1 MRDPRL
7 FTTLGIYFSHIQI
20 SSKAVSTDATSQPG
34 PLTSLLFPSAHTW
47 FEFIGF
53 SSFHLYCVWI
63 TEWPANRSSDPCP
76 GKKHRSVRKGVE
88 QEGWEDAFTPR
99 RSGFHPQGGP
109 GEALEAPVGMKD
121 EQETTAP
128 PGDGLRTRERER
140 RHSMVTATK
149 AKHLG
154 ASTLNIWKPGN
165 RAEVQLG
172 TFCFPP
178 RDSGDEV

>member
-1 MRDPRL
+1 MRDQRL

-128 PGDGLRTRERER
+128 PGDGLRTREREKALNG
-140 RHSMVTATK
+140 HSHQSQTPGCLN
-149 AKHLG
+149 AKHLETWEQ
-154 ASTLNIWKPGN
+154 S
-165 RAEVQLG
+165 RG
-172 TFCFPP
+172 TVGDFLFPTQ
-178 RDSGDEV
+178 RLRR